1 MQRGVCCVRNGSDAN
16 THAITPNNVGPTL
29 LRVVASVLAVV
40 CIPMQQLPTIL
51 AQQCW
56 KLLRSCWQWCAYGCT
71 NSQQCWP
78 NNAGNCCVSVSSG
91 VRTVATTPNYVGPTL
106 LGVVALVLAVVCIRL
121 QQLPKMLRP
130 VVHHGMDTTHKTLE
144 TMYNERAWPQQ
155 SWKSSSN
162 ESNIVALRVG
172 DHGTEEMLGFVSSKV

>member
-78 NNAGNCCVSVSSG
+78 NNAGSCCVSVSSG
-91 VRTVATTPNYVGPTL
+91 VRTVATTPNYVGPT
-106 LGVVALVLAVVCIRL
+106 
-121 QQLPKMLRP
+121 MLRP
-130 VVHHGMDTTHKTLE
+130 VVHHRMDTTHKILE
-144 TMYNERAWPQQ
+144 TMYNARAWPQQ
-155 SWKSSSN
+155 CWKSSAN
-162 ESNIVALRVG
+162 ESNIAALRIG